1 MSSISNNPSQMIH
14 SMAFNTGP
22 VRRVIQVESNNVE
35 EKTCPICLEKFQSRR
50 MITTACNHAY
60 CVCCYLNLLN
70 RLPENTRAMACSYC
84 RQVKPVE
91 IELFLRAKNL
101 QLRHIKMCERSERV
115 KMIAIL
121 HDGRNLR
128 YLKACE
134 QSVTLCVISML
145 HNKSNIDSIIEIDTY
160 MVLRSMFFTGK
171 SKYIAHIRHVV
182 TGEIVSSLLIQ
193 STTSEIECKKMLDG
207 LRSIYY

>member
-1 MSSISNNPSQMIH
+1 MSGDSLKEKNEPSTFVAMSNVIVVNINYRLGVFGYLYVDEKNVLGNQGFLDQYLALKWIFENIH

-35 EKTCPICLEKFQSRR
+35 EKTCPICLEEFQSRR

-145 HNKSNIDSIIEIDTY
+145 HNKSNIDSIIEIDT
-160 MVLRSMFFTGK
+160 
-171 SKYIAHIRHVV
+171 
-182 TGEIVSSLLIQ
+182 
-193 STTSEIECKKMLDG
+193 
-207 LRSIYY
+207 